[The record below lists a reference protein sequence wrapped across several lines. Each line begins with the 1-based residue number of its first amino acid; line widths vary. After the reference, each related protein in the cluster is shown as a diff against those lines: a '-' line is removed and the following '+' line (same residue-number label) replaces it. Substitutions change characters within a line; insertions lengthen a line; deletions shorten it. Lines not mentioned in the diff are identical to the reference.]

1 MRGPRG
7 LAGAIRTA
15 ALLLAALLP
24 AACGG
29 PTPAPIAIRGAP
41 AGHEPTVRVWLR
53 SLDGARTISGK
64 DGLRVGGAVQE
75 GAVPLRDGRFD
86 PIGGVFTIDGKH
98 TYAGRLEVSDGK
110 LLNHIPLEN
119 YVLGVL
125 RGELPLPRVPKA
137 AAGAQAIAVRSYT
150 LFYLAE
156 RRAVFDVD
164 DTTLY
169 QRYVGLRYAPAD
181 DALRAGVQ
189 ETAGLYLAVDGKPL
203 KAYYHSTCGGHTT
216 TERKAMGRND
226 APSIRGVPCKWC
238 KASKYWRWRARLT
251 DAQILKAAHVAG
263 PLGSLEVRKDKADGR
278 AESFVVKAA
287 GTTRVR
293 PAGEFRLAV
302 GPSRLRSTRV
312 LGLARVDGGYAV
324 EGGGWGH
331 GVGLCQMGAIG
342 QGQAGRSARDI
353 VAYYYP
359 AATIRRAY

>member
-1 MRGPRG
+1 LTR
-7 LAGAIRTA
+7 A
-15 ALLLAALLP
+15 ALILVALFA

-29 PTPAPIAIRGAP
+29 AVPPPIAIRGAP
-41 AGHEPTVRVWLR
+41 DGEEPTVRVWLR
-53 SLDGARTISGK
+53 SLDGARTVTGK
-64 DGLRVGGAVQE
+64 GGLRAGDDVHQ
-75 GAVPLRDGRFD
+75 GAVPLRDGRFE
-86 PIGGVFTIDGKH
+86 PLGGVFTIDGKH
-98 TYAGRLEVSDGK
+98 TFAGRLEVHDGK
-110 LLNHIPLEN
+110 LVNHLPLEN

-125 RGELPLPRVPKA
+125 RGELPLPRVPRA

-150 LFYLAE
+150 LYYLAE
-156 RRAVFDVD
+156 GRAVFDVD

-169 QRYVGLRYAPAD
+169 QRYVGLRYAPD
-181 DALRAGVQ
+181 DDDLRAGVQ
-189 ETAGLYLAVDGKPL
+189 ETAGLYLAVDRKPL

-216 TERKAMGRND
+216 TERKAMGRDD

-251 DAQILKAAHVAG
+251 DAQILKAAHVSG
-263 PLGSLEVRKDKADGR
+263 PLGSLEIRTDEADGR
-278 AESFVVKAA
+278 AEAFVVEAA
-287 GTTRVR
+287 GAKRVR
-293 PAGEFRLAV
+293 PAGAFRLAV

-312 LGLARVDGGYAV
+312 LALTRVDGGYAV

-342 QGQAGRSARDI
+342 QGQEGRSARDI

>member
-1 MRGPRG
+1 M
-7 LAGAIRTA
+7 GARRFA
-15 ALLLAALLP
+15 ALLLAALVA

-29 PTPAPIAIRGAP
+29 PMPPPIAVQGAP
-41 AGHEPTVRVWLR
+41 AAEEPTVRVWLR
-53 SLDGARTISGK
+53 SLDGARTVVGK
-64 DGLRVGGAVQE
+64 GGFRVDGAVRE
-75 GAVPLRDGRFD
+75 GPVPLRDGRFE
-86 PIGGVFTIDGKH
+86 PVGGVFTIDGKH
-98 TYAGRLEVSDGK
+98 TYAGRLEVRDGK
-110 LLNHIPLEN
+110 LVNHLPLEN

-125 RGELPLPRVPKA
+125 RGELPLPRVPRA

-150 LFYLAE
+150 LYYLAE
-156 RRAVFDVD
+156 GRAVFDVD

-169 QRYVGLRYAPAD
+169 QRYVGLRYAPD
-181 DALRAGVQ
+181 DDDLRAGVQ
-189 ETAGLYLAVDGKPL
+189 ATAGLYLAVDDKPL

-238 KASKYWRWRARLT
+238 RASKYWRWRARLT
-251 DAQILKAAHVAG
+251 DAQILKAADVSG
-263 PLGSLEVRKDKADGR
+263 PLGSFRARKDETDGR
-278 AESFVVKAA
+278 AEAFVVETA
-287 GTTRVR
+287 GATRVR
-293 PAGEFRLAV
+293 PAGDFRLAV

-312 LGLARVDGGYAV
+312 LAMTRVDGGYAV

-342 QGQAGRSARDI
+342 QGREGRSARDI